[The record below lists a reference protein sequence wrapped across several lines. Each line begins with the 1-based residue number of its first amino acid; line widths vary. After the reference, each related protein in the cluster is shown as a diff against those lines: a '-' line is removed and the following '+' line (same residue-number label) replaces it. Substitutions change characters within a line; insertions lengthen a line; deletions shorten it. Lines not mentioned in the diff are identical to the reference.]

1 MLEGRWLQA
10 AGWRDRAELV
20 ELEPEAKAALWTA
33 FEEDETDGEDLA
45 TLPAKPRGRATLLA
59 TLLVK
64 QSGMRWR

>member
-1 MLEGRWLQA
+1 MAAARPLVTPPVTAVAMTAATPVAML
-10 AGWRDRAELV
+10 
-20 ELEPEAKAALWTA
+20 
-33 FEEDETDGEDLA
+33 LA